1 MRAARLLR
9 ILLLLQARGR
19 MTAAALA
26 AETEVAPRTIL
37 RDVDALTEAG
47 VPVVCQPGPGGGIAL
62 AFDWRTRLT
71 GLDSAEAEALA
82 LVLAHPPDWLA
93 DLGLEVAARAVAVKV
108 AQALPAPTRAAMAG
122 ATVRFGADPA
132 FPGPPDPRAVA
143 LAGAIRRGTVAI
155 LRTDSAAPLRA
166 HPARLV
172 AGPGGW
178 VLHDARPGVAPVSIG
193 DLGRVTVTAEPQGNA
208 RV

>member
-82 LVLAHPPDWLA
+82 LVLAHPPGWLA
-93 DLGLEVAARAVAVKV
+93 DLGLEAAARAVAVKV
-108 AQALPAPTRAAMAG
+108 AQGLPAPTRAAMAA
-122 ATVRFGADPA
+122 ATARYREAA
-132 FPGPPDPRAVA
+132 GPDRLPDPRVAA
-143 LAGAIRRGTVAI
+143 LARAVRAGTVAI
-155 LRTDSAAPLRA
+155 LGCQGPAPRRV
-166 HPARLV
+166 HPARLE
-172 AGPGGW
+172 AGPDGW
-178 VLHDARPGVAPVSIG
+178 MLHDARPGVAPVPVA
-193 DLGRVTVTAEPQGNA
+193 DWGRVTVTAEPQENA
-208 RV
+208 RA